1 VKNLLLLNTTRL
13 TDRGGVYLKV
23 QTHRN

>member
-1 VKNLLLLNTTRL
+1 LLLLNTTRL